1 MIKQTVAYTNLDGQP
16 ATEDL
21 YFNLNKAELIDL
33 ELEQDRSM
41 SDMLKEIG
49 EDPTAKDVLWML
61 KTFVHRSY
69 GKRSEDGRKFV
80 KNKEVLEDFID
91 SEPYSEFLWGLIN
104 DPQRAMEFITGLMPK
119 DIMEQAKK
127 TNPQQYKAYE
137 KAMKDLHIQ
146 QETDGKPVSEDNL
159 HPEPVLD
166 TAKPE
171 LEDEKKSEDNGE
183 TESLEGLSREE
194 LIAKLNGNA

>member
-1 MIKQTVAYTNLDGQP
+1 MIKQTVAYTNLDGNP

-21 YFNLNKAELIDL
+21 YFNMNKSELIDL
-33 ELEQDRSM
+33 ELDQERSM

-69 GKRSEDGRKFV
+69 GKRSEDGRKFI
-80 KNKEVLEDFID
+80 KNKDVLEDFID
-91 SEPYSEFLWGLIN
+91 SEPYSEFLWSLIN
-104 DPQRAMEFITGLMPK
+104 DPQKAMEFITGLMPS

-127 TNPQQYKAYE
+127 TNPKQYQAYE
-137 KAMKDLHIQ
+137 KAMKDLHVQ
-146 QETDGKPVSEDNL
+146 QETDGKPVSEDDL
-159 HPEPVLD
+159 HPE
-166 TAKPE
+166 AA
-171 LEDEKKSEDNGE
+171 SEDTEKAEDDGE
-183 TESLEGLSREE
+183 TESLDGLSREE

>member
-1 MIKQTVAYTNLDGQP
+1 MIKQTVAYTNLDGNA

-21 YFNLNKAELIDL
+21 YFNLNKSELIDL
-33 ELEQDRSM
+33 ELEQERSM

-69 GKRSEDGRKFV
+69 GKRSEDGRKFI
-80 KNKEVLEDFID
+80 KNKDVLEDFID
-91 SEPYSEFLWGLIN
+91 SEPYSEFLWTLIN
-104 DPQRAMEFITGLMPK
+104 NPQKAMEFITGLMPA

-127 TNPQQYKAYE
+127 TNPKQYKAYE
-137 KAMKDLHIQ
+137 KAMEDLQ
-146 QETDGKPVSEDNL
+146 VQPETDGTPVSEDNP
-159 HPEPVLD
+159 HPEPVLE

-171 LEDEKKSEDNGE
+171 LEDEKAGE

-194 LIAKLNGNA
+194 LIAKLEGNA

>member
-1 MIKQTVAYTNLDGQP
+1 MIKQTVAYTNLDGQV

-33 ELEQDRSM
+33 ELEQERSM
-41 SDMLKEIG
+41 SDMLKEVG

-80 KNKEVLEDFID
+80 KNKAVLEDFID

-104 DPQRAMEFITGLMPK
+104 DPKKAMEFITGLMPA

-127 TNPQQYKAYE
+127 THPQQYKAYE
-137 KAMKDLHIQ
+137 KAMKDLKVQ
-146 QETDGKPVSEDNL
+146 PEKDGKPVTEENP
-159 HPEPVLD
+159 HPEPALE
-166 TAKPE
+166 AEKPE
-171 LEDEKKSEDNGE
+171 LGSEEKSEMVDE

-194 LIAKLNGNA
+194 LIAKLTRDA